1 MCYNGMVA
9 LWEYYAHAAES
20 SESFMENLKHKNKVV
35 GLKQVKNALLEN
47 EAKVV
52 YLAEDASPGLIAP
65 IAELC
70 RENGVEPVLVK
81 TRKELGKMCGTDV
94 PAAAAAII

>member
-1 MCYNGMVA
+1 MVA
-9 LWEYYAHAAES
+9 LWAYYAHAAES

-35 GLKQVKNALLEN
+35 GLKQVKNALLSG
-47 EAKVV
+47 EAEAV
-52 YLAEDASPGLIAP
+52 YLAEDASAGLTDP

-70 RENGVEPVLVK
+70 REKGIEPVFIK
-81 TRKELGKMCGTDV
+81 TRRELGKMCGTDV